1 MTRTGMYATQP
12 FYACDTFLSDWPWA
26 SAVWLSNL
34 AAAICLRSVGRLSLR
49 YKVNLFIVC
58 FQGVIGVYA
67 IISGMMFECPVVGGG
82 SENATLVA
90 TGQENASL
98 VA

>member
-1 MTRTGMYATQP
+1 MARHLYRADVSWRRQGDFAANAY
-12 FYACDTFLSDWPWA
+12 SRGHDWSFDGGITVPA
-26 SAVWLSNL
+26 SASP
-34 AAAICLRSVGRLSLR
+34 SVVPLPNSVVE
-49 YKVNLFIVC
+49 Y